1 MCCLCIYIENK
12 KESAFLLSQYCIAVG
27 VDSCSFNNRAHHINI
42 CYQVVY
48 IYIRCKCETS
58 LLYFGHVV
66 KQSVSHLPNL
76 NIFLTVI
83 LYVKWVYQRKNA
95 K

>member
-1 MCCLCIYIENK
+1 MNEVEMSELSWDTWDTGNETKRFTN
-12 KESAFLLSQYCIAVG
+12 ADLL
-27 VDSCSFNNRAHHINI
+27 
-42 CYQVVY
+42 
-48 IYIRCKCETS
+48 YIRCKCETS